1 MAVVDHIN
9 AVSAIDGNIGV
20 FSSALLQLLRA
31 ISGSGYSRMVLVIT
45 QGQPECDGCS
55 MMEFFFTQGRLFA
68 CLVPTVEI
76 SPG

>member
-1 MAVVDHIN
+1 MAAVDHIN
-9 AVSAIDGNIGV
+9 AVWAIDGNIGV

-55 MMEFFFTQGRLFA
+55 
-68 CLVPTVEI
+68 
-76 SPG
+76 